1 MDTKVIIVGTSLLV
15 VGAFAATGRNF
26 GSVHNAS
33 SSHRR

>member
-15 VGAFAATGRNF
+15 VGAFKTGRNF